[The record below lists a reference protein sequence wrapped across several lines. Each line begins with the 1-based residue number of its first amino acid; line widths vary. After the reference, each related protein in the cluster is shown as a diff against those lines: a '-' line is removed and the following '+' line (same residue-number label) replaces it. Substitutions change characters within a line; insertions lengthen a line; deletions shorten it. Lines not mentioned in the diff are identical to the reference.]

1 MKKFIT
7 LLTLFTLL
15 TGNIIAQE
23 KPYEGIKPALLVI
36 DIQNKFLPMVDEREK
51 EIAFYFINAYIAG
64 FRSAGL
70 PIIRIYHSDAAE
82 GPFPGTPEFEF
93 PAEIVITPDD
103 PQIIKT
109 YPNSFNNTDLEKIL
123 KEKGVNTLFLCGL
136 SSVGCVLATYMGAHD
151 HDFKVFML
159 KDAIMSHNSDYTDQ
173 IENIFSAINYD
184 AVEVMLMNVK

>member
-136 SSVGCVLATYMGAHD
+136 SSVGCVLATYIGAQD
-151 HDFKVFML
+151 HDYKVFFL
-159 KDAIMSHNSDYTDQ
+159 KDAIFSHNAEYTGQ
-173 IENIFSAINYD
+173 IETIFDAIGWEV
-184 AVEVMLMNVK
+184 VELLIE